1 MCSFR
6 RLSLSAAVTT
16 MESVTRKVNVK
27 NRGASVS
34 AFAREHYLRRDLPC
48 RSELCFENCDNDF
61 NEGASLPKD
70 VTHYLVG
77 TVKGNLQGWTRW
89 REPEKLL
96 LICNLLNFLYIS
108 SN

>member
-1 MCSFR
+1 MKNPTHTLSHSGRSAFR
-6 RLSLSAAVTT
+6 RLSLSAAAVTT

-48 RSELCFENCDNDF
+48 RSELCFENCNNDTK
-61 NEGASLPKD
+61 EGATLPKD

-77 TVKGNLQGWTRW
+77 
-89 REPEKLL
+89 
-96 LICNLLNFLYIS
+96 
-108 SN
+108 